1 MGTTTTS
8 SLRPGFSLGKT
19 FKGRRPGPAA
29 QLMLVLGGALAL
41 GLVVVGGSRLIAQV
55 EGDRGIA
62 PLANSDDIQVGGIE
76 VDVTG
81 KSAEEART
89 EGWKLAQKKAWEKLG
104 GPEMGIEQIDA
115 MVSAVVIESEQI
127 GPRRYK
133 ARLGVIFD
141 KARASQFVGRT
152 AGGTGVRSA
161 PLLVIP
167 VLYSGGVRQVFEVQG
182 PWQRAWANF
191 QAAASPIDYV
201 RPTGGGGESLILNAG
216 QPNRRSRIW
225 WRTVL
230 NQFNAADVLVP
241 VARLER
247 QWPGGPVRGT
257 FTARYGPDNTFLESF
272 TLTADNDEKLSAML
286 DEAIIRI
293 DRIYRR
299 ALVEGRLTPDPT
311 ILSGQAAFDKA
322 LEALRE
328 KLMPLGPAV
337 GTADPA
343 SQAPAAPATPSAPAA
358 SDSTSTSTITVQF
371 ASPDASAID
380 AALAAVRGAPGVQG
394 AATTSLA
401 IGGTSVMR
409 VTVSGGIDALAAA
422 LRSQGWQVS
431 SGGGVLRISR

>member
-1 MGTTTTS
+1 MTTTS
-8 SLRPGFSLGKT
+8 SQRPGFSLGRS
-19 FKGRRPGPAA
+19 FIGRRPGPAA
-29 QLMLVLGGALAL
+29 QLWLTLGGALAL

-62 PLANSDDIQVGGIE
+62 PLANTDDIQVTGIE

-81 KSAEEART
+81 KSGEEARH
-89 EGWKLAQKKAWEKLG
+89 EGWKIAQKKAWEKLG

-115 MVSAVVIESEQI
+115 MVSAVVIENEQI

-141 KARASQFVGRT
+141 KAKASQFVGRT
-152 AGGTGVRSA
+152 AGGVGSRSA

-167 VLYSGGVRQVFEVQG
+167 VLYSGGVRQVFEVQS

-201 RPTGGGGESLILNAG
+201 RPVGAGGESLILTAG
-216 QPNRRSRIW
+216 QAGRRSRIW

-230 NQFNAADVLVP
+230 NQFDAADVLVP

-272 TLTADNDEKLSAML
+272 TLTADNDEKLPAML
-286 DEAIIRI
+286 EQAIIKI
-293 DRIYRR
+293 DGIYRR
-299 ALVEGRLTPDPT
+299 ALMEGRLTPDPT
-311 ILSGQAAFDKA
+311 ILSGQAAFDSA
-322 LEALRE
+322 LEALRQ

-337 GTADPA
+337 SPSGPTNEGP
-343 SQAPAAPATPSAPAA
+343 SVPTTTPPPSA
-358 SDSTSTSTITVQF
+358 SDAPSVATVNVQF
-371 ASPDASAID
+371 ASPDAAAID
-380 AALAAVRGAPGVQG
+380 SALAAVRGAPGVQG

-409 VTVSGGIDALAAA
+409 VTVAGGIDALAAA